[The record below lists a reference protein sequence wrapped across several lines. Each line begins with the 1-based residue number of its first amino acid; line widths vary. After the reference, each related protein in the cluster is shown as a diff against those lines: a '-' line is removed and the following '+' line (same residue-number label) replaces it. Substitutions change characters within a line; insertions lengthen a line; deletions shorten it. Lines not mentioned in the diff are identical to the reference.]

1 MYEIGR
7 VYIWQNLREH
17 KYLNGTGTTVIGSME
32 PFEYERGGKQFYY
45 CETDT
50 VLDDGRCLW
59 ATYGEL
65 RLKNPPST
73 GEKSIFDLF
82 KAPSHEPA

>member
-17 KYLNGTGTTVIGSME
+17 VGFNGTETTVIGPME
-32 PFEYERGGKQFYY
+32 AFEYKGGGQQFYY

-50 VLDDGRCLW
+50 VLDDGRALW
-59 ATYGEL
+59 ATRGQL
-65 RLKNPPST
+65 RPKNPPS
-73 GEKSIFDLF
+73 GEQSILDLLRV
-82 KAPSHEPA
+82 PEHESA